1 MPREGTDGV
10 LRFNLGAS
18 SASSSTFSIEA
29 GGVGSTLAL
38 LPHSRWH
45 PGLPCQEACM
55 DRQDQLRSCLQEC
68 SAEGQGHVV
77 GQDAGPEAAAAMGL
91 RLD

>member
-1 MPREGTDGV
+1 
-10 LRFNLGAS
+10 
-18 SASSSTFSIEA
+18 
-29 GGVGSTLAL
+29 
-38 LPHSRWH
+38 
-45 PGLPCQEACM
+45 M

-68 SAEGQGHVV
+68 SAEGQGHVL